1 MSHPREATHVACA
14 RGVLAPSLIYN
25 NTCESESET
34 RNEQQQHVLARCLM
48 QGPHVC
54 TLGTLAKISWGDLQS
69 IYSILHLGDRR
80 GLPCIVLDSRVGLV
94 HLWSLALVLR
104 FFCGQG

>member
-1 MSHPREATHVACA
+1 MHTLWTDA
-14 RGVLAPSLIYN
+14 RSPG
-25 NTCESESET
+25 E
-34 RNEQQQHVLARCLM
+34 
-48 QGPHVC
+48 
-54 TLGTLAKISWGDLQS
+54 

-104 FFCGQG
+104 FVDRVKGAELTCRPLSAVPEL